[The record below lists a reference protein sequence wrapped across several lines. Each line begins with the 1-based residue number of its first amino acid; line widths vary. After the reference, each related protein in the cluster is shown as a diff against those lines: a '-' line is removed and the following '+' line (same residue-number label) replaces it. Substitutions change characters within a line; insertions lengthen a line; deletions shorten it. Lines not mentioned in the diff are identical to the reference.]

1 MQLVFQKLANIFE
14 KNRNLSLTS
23 NQKLAMTDQK
33 QHAESRNI
41 VSKELHH
48 QKRSLSSNV
57 LGKNQMTSYC
67 NAPYMDAK
75 SHRSDHKEGFD
86 QGAFV
91 SMFAYQTLDDRRRQ
105 KTKGLTPVDSA
116 IRLLTAGCSWSGC
129 ENNFGRPP
137 QAKNQRPNA
146 GGLDPETR

>member
-105 KTKGLTPVDSA
+105 KTKGLTPVDS
-116 IRLLTAGCSWSGC
+116 IQKPDEQDYHHERYLFGEITSQV
-129 ENNFGRPP
+129 NNKSAA
-137 QAKNQRPNA
+137 QN
-146 GGLDPETR
+146 